1 MTHTEFCYWLQGFFE
16 LNPYV
21 DKLTD
26 EQIRL
31 IRVNLDKT
39 FVNLTRNKES
49 NISISKIIN
58 DKITGEMINGGR
70 LYC

>member
-39 FVNLTRNKES
+39 FINVTNQTTSSFKDGLE
-49 NISISKIIN
+49 KIIN
-58 DKITGEMINGGR
+58 DKIKNDGTG